1 MTVSSRARA
10 NVARDVRRGTY
21 TGVRSRLPVALA
33 LFLPAALVRLV
44 LAPLTA
50 WPNDTYPWV
59 TVGWDLLA
67 GYGPYDRLGFSYPP
81 GWAAVL
87 ALVLRPLALVF
98 PPDRWATLPSSGL
111 TDLPVPHPITLLA
124 VKLPSILADLAVGWL
139 LYRKSARAAALWLFN
154 PLVIFVSSVHGQY
167 DAFVSLTVLLAL
179 IAVLGGA
186 AFLSG
191 LACGLGTALKLTPLY
206 AGPILLAAVVH
217 RGLRAGKLRR
227 AMLEP
232 VRWGLGGLIGLLP
245 ALALLSTGFRVVVNA
260 RLGVAARTSDGLNPG
275 ALRRTP
281 WAADWRLWTDW
292 YPTLSQVLLI
302 ALPLA
307 FALIVLVRG
316 EQALIPA
323 VTGGLTAVVVFQ
335 PVTQPQYILW
345 VIPSALLSGSRA
357 YAVLASVLALPAL
370 LYYDGLVGN
379 LVAYVSQPLSLYL
392 HRGYPFDATM
402 TGHLD
407 YLAQTGAFG
416 GQSVSDSIGQFG
428 ALISPIWLCLLLVS
442 LWKAL
447 RDGHEER

>member
-1 MTVSSRARA
+1 MMERGRVPALKAKNLPRVLRT
-10 NVARDVRRGTY
+10 RDQDH
-21 TGVRSRLPVALA
+21 LAIALA
-33 LFLPAALVRLV
+33 VFLPAALIRLA

-50 WPNDTYPWV
+50 WPNDTYTWV
-59 TVGWDLLA
+59 RLGWDALA

-111 TDLPVPHPITLLA
+111 TDLPVPHPVTLLA

-139 LYRKSARAAALWLFN
+139 LYRKSTRAAVFWLFN
-154 PLVIFVSSVHGQY
+154 PLVVFVSSVHGQY

-191 LACGLGTALKLTPLY
+191 LACGIGTALKLTPLY
-206 AGPILLAAVVH
+206 IGPITLAACV
-217 RGLRAGKLRR
+217 RQGLRAGGLRQ
-227 AMLEP
+227 AAAQAA
-232 VRWGLGGLIGLLP
+232 RWGAGGIAGLTP
-245 ALALLSTGFRVVVNA
+245 ALALLSTGFWIVVNA

-281 WAADWRLWTDW
+281 WAADWRLWTEW
-292 YPTLSQVLLI
+292 YPTLSQILLVAI
-302 ALPLA
+302 PLL
-307 FALIVLVRG
+307 FACIVLWRG
-316 EQALIPA
+316 ERALIPS
-323 VTGGLTAVVVFQ
+323 VTGALTAVIAFQ

-345 VIPSALLSGSRA
+345 VIPTALLSGSRL
-357 YAVLASVLALPAL
+357 YAGIVTALAVPAI

-379 LVAYVSQPLSLYL
+379 LLAYVSQPLSLYL

-402 TGHLD
+402 AGHLD
-407 YLAQTGAFG
+407 YLGQTGVFG
-416 GQSVSDSIGQFG
+416 GQSVSDSIGLLG
-428 ALISPIWLCLLLVS
+428 ALVSPIWLCLLLVS

-447 RDGHEER
+447 RGGYQER